1 MTGLGRR
8 VHGLGWG
15 LFRGVCGMCSVSG
28 GVLSAVLGCAS
39 GAVADD
45 AVPAASA
52 PERRFTPVGA
62 PGMPGEDEVR
72 DAKSRLVW
80 RRCVEGMAWANGT
93 CVGRPTLL
101 DHQAAQALALA
112 EFKTTGV
119 RWRMPQVMELRMLLE
134 PKPGSAANAVQLDA
148 VAFPASPVQWHW
160 TGSTTV
166 RGGAG
171 FNPYNYGN
179 ITQGRAVDDTN
190 RLGFLHGWAVNLGT
204 GEAAGDVSR
213 RSGLAVRLVRPD
225 F

>member
-1 MTGLGRR
+1 MTDLGRR
-8 VHGLGWG
+8 VSRLAWA
-15 LFRGVCGMCSVSG
+15 LFRGVSD
-28 GVLSAVLGCAS
+28 GVLSAALGSAS
-39 GAVADD
+39 GAVAGD
-45 AVPAASA
+45 AVPAASTTQG
-52 PERRFTPVGA
+52 RFTPVGA

-80 RRCVEGMAWANGT
+80 RRCVQGMVWAQGT
-93 CVGRPTLL
+93 CTGRPLLL

-112 EFKTTGV
+112 EFKATGV
-119 RWRMPQVMELRMLLE
+119 RWRMPQVTELRMLLE
-134 PKPGSAANAVQLDA
+134 PKAGQTVNTLQLDA
-148 VAFPASPVQWHW
+148 VAFPAAPVQWHW

-179 ITQGRAVDDTN
+179 ITQGRAADDTN
-190 RLGFLHGWAVNLGT
+190 RLGFLHGWAVNLAT

-213 RSGLAVRLVRPD
+213 RNGLVVRLVRPD